1 MKKSGF
7 TLAEVLITLGIIG
20 VVAALTA
27 PALVQNAG
35 SAQIG
40 PKLAK
45 AVSTFELANQNML
58 NAADAATI
66 KASGATSG
74 NGTAEENY
82 LNNLSNYMKANLQT
96 ETDGNKYADMLTDY
110 NGDALTSP
118 NGYDKWLEQNRID
131 LDKIEVTPSWGEA
144 LQGALFGTAAVA
156 APYNQQLQNLVQ
168 QQIAL
173 RLMGL
178 KPQTAVQTIALG
190 KDGMLFAVDIDANVE
205 GRIGNQQ
212 TIAHKIGYGTVVID
226 INGKA
231 EPNKMGRD
239 AFLFQ
244 LQADGSLIPY
254 GSNGEWD
261 TGDDKCNATE
271 VTTGYTCGASIY
283 ENNLK
288 VIYQ

>member
-58 NAADAATI
+58 NEMEASTI
-66 KASGATSG
+66 AASGATSRFLG
-74 NGTAEENY
+74 EAAMVINPSEEVYYLSNLGYYMKINYLGESNDANKYSNLLKKYDGTALTMTGNLFVNGVPVPVAVE
-82 LNNLSNYMKANLQT
+82 LNPLYPNTASNT
-96 ETDGNKYADMLTDY
+96 V
-110 NGDALTSP
+110 AL
-118 NGYDKWLEQNRID
+118 
-131 LDKIEVTPSWGEA
+131 A
-144 LQGALFGTAAVA
+144 
-156 APYNQQLQNLVQ
+156 
-168 QQIAL
+168 
-173 RLMGL
+173 
-178 KPQTAVQTIALG
+178 
-190 KDGMLFAVDIDANVE
+190 KDGTLYAVDIRPDIRFNNALL
-205 GRIGNQQ
+205 GRAQQ
-212 TIAHKIGYGTVVID
+212 TTPPHLTGYGTVVID

-239 AFLFQ
+239 AFLFK
-244 LQADGSLIPY
+244 LMADGSLTPY
-254 GSNGEWD
+254 GSSGSWD
-261 TGDDKCNATE
+261 TGNDKCNADT
-271 VTTGYTCGASIY
+271 VTSGYTCAASIY

>member
-58 NAADAATI
+58 NEREVSTI
-66 KASGATSG
+66 AASGATDRVFG
-74 NGTAEENY
+74 TNGMIIGATDETNY
-82 LNNLSNYMKANLQT
+82 LRNLSNYMKISYLSEANGT
-96 ETDGNKYADMLTDY
+96 NKYQNLVKDY
-110 NGDALTSP
+110 NGDNVSP
-118 NGYDKWLEQNRID
+118 PNSHQLANGLPVFMIGD
-131 LDKIEVTPSWGEA
+131 LRPEV
-144 LQGALFGTAAVA
+144 
-156 APYNQQLQNLVQ
+156 
-168 QQIAL
+168 
-173 RLMGL
+173 
-178 KPQTAVQTIALG
+178 AVQTIALA
-190 KDGMLFAVDIDANVE
+190 KDGTLYGVDIDPNV
-205 GRIGNQQ
+205 GRGAHFVGQVVSSPPHQ
-212 TIAHKIGYGTVVID
+212 TGYGTVVID

-239 AFLFQ
+239 AFLFM
-244 LQADGSLIPY
+244 LMADGSLTPY
-254 GSNGEWD
+254 GSGGSWD
-261 TGDDKCNATE
+261 TGRDKCNASE
-271 VTTGYTCGASIY
+271 ITTGYTCAASIY

>member
-58 NAADAATI
+58 NERDASTI
-66 KASGATSG
+66 AASGATSSYFSN
-74 NGTAEENY
+74 NGPLVIGTPSAEMYY
-82 LNNLSNYMKANLQT
+82 LSNLANYMKINYLSEGNDA
-96 ETDGNKYADMLTDY
+96 NKYSNLVTDY
-110 NGDALTSP
+110 NGDALRTP
-118 NGYDKWLEQNRID
+118 GQNQLGNGMVI
-131 LDKIEVTPSWGEA
+131 I
-144 LQGALFGTAAVA
+144 
-156 APYNQQLQNLVQ
+156 QQLNPL
-168 QQIAL
+168 L
-173 RLMGL
+173 
-178 KPQTAVQTIALG
+178 PQTAVNSVALA
-190 KDGMLFAVDIDANVE
+190 KDGTLYAVNIRPDIILNRPIL
-205 GRIGNQQ
+205 GQPQQ
-212 TIAHKIGYGTVVID
+212 VTPPHMRGYGTVVID

-239 AFLFQ
+239 AFLFK
-244 LQADGSLIPY
+244 LMADGSLTPY
-254 GSNGEWD
+254 GSNGSWD
-261 TGDDKCNATE
+261 TGRDKCNASE
-271 VTTGYTCGASIY
+271 ITTGYTCAASIY

>member
-58 NAADAATI
+58 NERDASTI
-66 KASGATSG
+66 AASGATSSYFSN
-74 NGTAEENY
+74 NGPLVIGTPSAEMYY
-82 LNNLSNYMKANLQT
+82 LSNLANYMKINYLSEGNDA
-96 ETDGNKYADMLTDY
+96 NKYSNLATDY
-110 NGDALTSP
+110 NGAALTTPSSAGNNLWVGININDP
-118 NGYDKWLEQNRID
+118 QPQVAVNNIALAKDGTLYAVSIRQDIILNRPI
-131 LDKIEVTPSWGEA
+131 LGQPQQVTP
-144 LQGALFGTAAVA
+144 
-156 APYNQQLQNLVQ
+156 PHM
-168 QQIAL
+168 
-173 RLMGL
+173 R
-178 KPQTAVQTIALG
+178 
-190 KDGMLFAVDIDANVE
+190 
-205 GRIGNQQ
+205 
-212 TIAHKIGYGTVVID
+212 GYGTVVID

-239 AFLFQ
+239 AFLFK
-244 LQADGSLIPY
+244 LMADGSLTPY
-254 GSNGEWD
+254 GSNGSWD
-261 TGDDKCNATE
+261 TGRDKCNASE
-271 VTTGYTCGASIY
+271 ITTGYSCAASIY

>member
-58 NAADAATI
+58 NEREVSTI
-66 KASGATSG
+66 AASGATDRVFG
-74 NGTAEENY
+74 INGMIIGSTDETNY
-82 LNNLSNYMKANLQT
+82 LRNLSNYMKISYLSEANGT
-96 ETDGNKYADMLTDY
+96 NKYSNLVTDY
-110 NGDALTSP
+110 NGSALRSP
-118 NGYDKWLEQNRID
+118 NT
-131 LDKIEVTPSWGEA
+131 TPNG
-144 LQGALFGTAAVA
+144 LMRFGD
-156 APYNQQLQNLVQ
+156 
-168 QQIAL
+168 
-173 RLMGL
+173 L
-178 KPQTAVQTIALG
+178 KPQTAVNTVALAKDGTLYAIDIDPTVGQNLLPALG
-190 KDGMLFAVDIDANVE
+190 
-205 GRIGNQQ
+205 GNQAQ
-212 TIAHKIGYGTVVID
+212 TLPHKRGYGTVVID

-239 AFLFQ
+239 AFLFE
-244 LQADGSLIPY
+244 LRADGSLSPY
-254 GSNGEWD
+254 GGGGSWD
-261 TGDDKCNATE
+261 TGNDKCNATE
-271 VTTGYTCGASIY
+271 ITTGYSCAASIY

>member
-1 MKKSGF
+1 MKESGF

-58 NAADAATI
+58 NEMEASTI
-66 KASGATSG
+66 AASGATSRLFTNNHILFASAG
-74 NGTAEENY
+74 EESYY
-82 LNNLSNYMKANLQT
+82 LANLENYMKVTWVSEGNNTDKYANLLKKY
-96 ETDGNKYADMLTDY
+96 DGS
-110 NGDALTSP
+110 ALTIP
-118 NGYDKWLEQNRID
+118 GQIGNGGLIVQMDRN
-131 LDKIEVTPSWGEA
+131 P
-144 LQGALFGTAAVA
+144 LQPATAANNILLA
-156 APYNQQLQNLVQ
+156 
-168 QQIAL
+168 
-173 RLMGL
+173 
-178 KPQTAVQTIALG
+178 
-190 KDGMLFAVDIDANVE
+190 KDGTLYAVDIRLPNNRVNLPIL
-205 GRIGNQQ
+205 GQRQQ
-212 TIAHKIGYGTVVID
+212 TPPHMQSYGTVVID

-239 AFLFQ
+239 AFLFR
-244 LQADGSLIPY
+244 LMADGSLTPY
-254 GSNGEWD
+254 GNGGSWD
-261 TGDDKCNATE
+261 TGGDKCNASE
-271 VTTGYTCGASIY
+271 VTSGYTCAASIY

>member
-1 MKKSGF
+1 MKESGF

-58 NAADAATI
+58 NEREVSTI
-66 KASGATSG
+66 AASGATDRVFG
-74 NGTAEENY
+74 INGMIIGATDETNY
-82 LNNLSNYMKANLQT
+82 LRNLSNYMKISYLSEANGT
-96 ETDGNKYADMLTDY
+96 NKYSNLVTDY
-110 NGDALTSP
+110 NGSALRSPGASP
-118 NGYDKWLEQNRID
+118 NGLMR
-131 LDKIEVTPSWGEA
+131 
-144 LQGALFGTAAVA
+144 FGD
-156 APYNQQLQNLVQ
+156 
-168 QQIAL
+168 
-173 RLMGL
+173 L
-178 KPQTAVQTIALG
+178 KPQTAVNTVALAKDGTLYAIDIDPSVGQNPLPALG
-190 KDGMLFAVDIDANVE
+190 GDQA
-205 GRIGNQQ
+205 Q
-212 TIAHKIGYGTVVID
+212 TLPHKRGYGTVVID

-239 AFLFQ
+239 AFLFE
-244 LQADGSLIPY
+244 LRADGSLSPY
-254 GSNGEWD
+254 GGGGSWD
-261 TGDDKCNATE
+261 TGNDKCNATE
-271 VTTGYTCGASIY
+271 ITTGYSCAASIY